1 MKLQIL
7 NKIKNISPI
16 NRQLLLMLLDFIL
29 IPISFYLTLLINQFE
44 NLQIISA
51 KDIVF
56 IILVSFFGILFYY
69 INDLYR
75 VRTRYIGSWI
85 VYKVGLYNILFTITI
100 FLFCKLINIE
110 IIKLSVIFNFW
121 IILTCTTVLIRFVLR
136 DLFIFLESNL
146 KSIKKNKVVI
156 YGAGSAGSLL
166 EKNLRSVGKY
176 EVVFFI
182 DDDSRL
188 WKRNINKIRIFPFK
202 YLLEK
207 INLYDQIFLA
217 IPSASISYRRRI
229 INSLKSF
236 QKPIMQVP
244 SLEEITS
251 GKMQIDE
258 LKPIKP
264 NDLLGRDSVLP
275 DKNLLKDSVKS
286 KNILIT
292 GAGGSI
298 GSELC
303 RQIIRLKPKRLVLID
318 HSEHNLYCIN
328 NELEKNI
335 FDKNLLSI
343 LGSTLDEKLLE
354 EIIIDNHIEV
364 IFHAAAY
371 KHVPLVE
378 INAISGIINNFL
390 STKILCNLSIKNN
403 IEKFVLISTD
413 KAVRPSSI
421 MGASKRLAEIV
432 VQEYSD
438 INNSLNKNKTNNSF
452 TKLSIVRF
460 GNVLGSS
467 GSVVPLFE
475 KQISQGGPI
484 TLTHIDV
491 ERFFMSISEAAL
503 LVLQASAISEGGEVF
518 LLDMGKPKKI
528 YDLAK
533 QMIYLSGLTHKC
545 KDNPNGDIEIICTGL
560 RPGEKLY
567 EELLIDEKSENTKH
581 PLIFKARERSSIK
594 KDNISNKIELLENAL
609 ENKNFEETLR
619 FLSELVPEWKKY
631 SHK

>member
-1 MKLQIL
+1 MKLLIL

-29 IPISFYLTLLINQFE
+29 IPLSYSLTLLINQFK
-44 NLQIISA
+44 NIQIISA
-51 KDIVF
+51 KDIIF
-56 IILVSFFGILFYY
+56 IILVSFFGVLLYY
-69 INDLYR
+69 LNGLYR

-85 VYKVGLYNILFTITI
+85 VYKVALLNIFFLITVL
-100 FLFCKLINIE
+100 LFCKLINIE
-110 IIKLSVIFNFW
+110 FIKLSVIFNFW
-121 IILTCTTVLIRFVLR
+121 VILTCTTVLIRFVLR
-136 DLFIFLESNL
+136 DLFIFLESNF

-217 IPSASISYRRRI
+217 IPSVSISYRRKI
-229 INSLKSF
+229 TNSLKSL

-244 SLEEITS
+244 SLDEISS

-343 LGSTLDEKLLE
+343 LGSTLDEKLLQ

-438 INNSLNKNKTNNSF
+438 INNSFNKTKTNNSS

-533 QMIYLSGLTHKC
+533 QMIYLSGLTHKS
-545 KDNPNGDIEIICTGL
+545 KDNPDGDIEIICTGL

-594 KDNISNKIELLENAL
+594 KDNISNKIVLLENAL

-631 SHK
+631 LHN